1 MHDSR
6 NDLEAV
12 MVRGGV
18 MVRSENNNG
27 GLYEQ
32 LTIHTIASKV
42 VRRWNIKFVAATWKM
57 FWREERWNI
66 KFDAATWKMF
76 WREILAGED

>member
-12 MVRGGV
+12 IVRGGV
-18 MVRSENNNG
+18 MVMVRKKYWR
-27 GLYEQ
+27 YEQ

-42 VRRWNIKFVAATWKM
+42 GRRWNIKFDAATWKM

-76 WREILAGED
+76 